1 MKGLSKKE
9 IEVVSNLEFDK
20 KYYFTAT
27 DIKKHFK
34 NKKQLANTIHR
45 LKKKGRVVR
54 LNKSKYFLVPIKAT
68 SGKWTDHPF
77 IIVDEIMDG
86 QNYYIGGWSAANYWH
101 LTEQVPMR
109 IDVYT
114 TKKPRKM
121 NVLNTKIW
129 FHKARKKTVDAA
141 VTEKI
146 GKHSF
151 MIQSKEKT
159 EKWIKS
165 RK

>member
-9 IEVVSNLEFDK
+9 IEMVSDLEFRK
-20 KYYFTAT
+20 KYYFTT
-27 DIKKHFK
+27 EDIKKHFD
-34 NKKQLANTIHR
+34 NQKQIANTIYWLR
-45 LKKKGRVVR
+45 KKGRVVN
-54 LNKSKYFLVPIKAT
+54 LNKEKYFLVPIKAT

-86 QNYYIGGWSAANYWH
+86 KGYYIGGWSAANYWQ

-121 NVLNTKIW
+121 NVLSTRIV
-129 FHKARKKTVDAA
+129 FHKARKKAVDEA
-141 VTEKI
+141 VTEMT
-146 GKHSF
+146 GEHSF
-151 MIQSKEKT
+151 RIKGREKAK
-159 EKWIKS
+159 KWMKS
-165 RK
+165 RE